1 MSKSEIMTTETGM
14 AGQPDAL
21 TGKELE
27 AVAGGDATTT
37 AQMHFLRWFAV
48 HTSLPPPA
56 PDPK

>member
-1 MSKSEIMTTETGM
+1 MNKSESMTTETGT
-14 AGQPDAL
+14 AGQADAL
-21 TGKELE
+21 THKELD
-27 AVAGGDATTT
+27 AVSGGDPTTT